1 MASVPARWKAG
12 CPGQGGDWPEGET
25 GGVMLR
31 ASSWLAL
38 CGSFPGGLPCTC
50 SPRRGSPAPF
60 KSKGMTLLTVKSQ
73 VKGKE
78 QVLCV

>member
-1 MASVPARWKAG
+1 MASVPERWKAG
-12 CPGQGGDWPEGET
+12 CPGQGGDWPEGEI

-38 CGSFPGGLPCTC
+38 CGSFPRGLPYTC
-50 SPRRGSPAPF
+50 SPWRGSPAPF
-60 KSKGMTLLTVKSQ
+60 KSKDMTLLTVKSH